1 MFSSL
6 RTWLSGLAQL
16 RHPDVVRHLG
26 EVRQRREQL
35 RALRAENPGARLS
48 EGIILVGA
56 APGRLQAATGA
67 QVREG
72 SIAAFGDE
80 EQGYGRIVI
89 GADSWIGQYNNLRA
103 CAGGDIVIGAR
114 CLVSQFCTLVASQHA
129 HAAGMPIAGQGAQA
143 GPRGVIL
150 GDDVWIGA
158 GAVLL
163 PGVEIG
169 AGAIVGAN
177 AVVTRNVPP
186 NEIWAGVPAAKIGER
201 R

>member
-1 MFSSL
+1 MFPSL

-16 RHPDVVRHLG
+16 RHPEVVRHLG
-26 EVRQRREQL
+26 EARQRREQL

-48 EGIILVGA
+48 DSIVLIGS
-56 APGRLQAATGA
+56 APGRLQAAAGA
-67 QVREG
+67 QLREG
-72 SIAAFGDE
+72 TIVAFGDE
-80 EQGYGRIVI
+80 AQGYGRIVV

-103 CAGGDIVIGAR
+103 CADGDIVIGAR
-114 CLVSQFCTLVASQHA
+114 CLVSQFCTFVGSQHA
-129 HAAGMPIAGQGAQA
+129 HAAGLPIAAQGAQA
-143 GPRGVIL
+143 GPRGVKL

-169 AGAIVGAN
+169 DGAIVGAN
-177 AVVTRNVPP
+177 AVVTRSVPS